1 MSELS
6 FQQLVSK
13 IASRM
18 RHDLKGG
25 LVTLKMGLESLDD
38 EEALKPLLLAKAQEM
53 VDLSDKLIL
62 LLRMG
67 ETKKCSVALTGLVQ
81 HITREITTK
90 FPKIKLVCE
99 SPETDVRLFLDPDA
113 FAYAVLELAQNALLA
128 GATQLRAEV
137 SSLADG
143 SPADG
148 QISFVFTDDAPVEST
163 ATGLELS
170 KCLEFGCSGWER
182 SGLGLSIVEGFAAAH
197 SGHMEVTRDGH
208 WRLLLKWPVGE
219 AE

>member
-1 MSELS
+1 MSRLS

-38 EEALKPLLLAKAQEM
+38 EEALKPLLLSKAQEM

-81 HITREITTK
+81 HLTREITTK
-90 FPKIKLVCE
+90 YPKLKFVFE
-99 SPETDVRLFLDPDA
+99 APETDIRLFVDPDA

-137 SSLADG
+137 T
-143 SPADG
+143 SPAEG
-148 QISFVFTDDAPVEST
+148 SIRFVFTDDAPLDSA
-163 ATGLELS
+163 ATGLQLS
-170 KCLEFGCSGWER
+170 KCLEFGCSGWDR
-182 SGLGLSIVEGFAAAH
+182 SGLGLSIVEGFVVAH
-197 SGHMEVTRDGH
+197 SGDLDVTREEA
-208 WRLLLKWPVGE
+208 WRVCLTWPVGE
-219 AE
+219 AL

>member
-1 MSELS
+1 MSELG

-38 EEALKPLLLAKAQEM
+38 EEGLKPLLLAKAQEM

-67 ETKKCSVALTGLVQ
+67 ETKKCGVALTGLVQ

-90 FPKIKLVCE
+90 YPKLKFACE
-99 SPETDVRLFLDPDA
+99 APEMEVRLLVDPDA
-113 FAYAVLELAQNALLA
+113 LAYAVLELAQNALLA
-128 GATQLRAEV
+128 GATQLRTV
-137 SSLADG
+137 IH
-143 SPADG
+143 SPENG
-148 QISFVFTDDAPVEST
+148 QISFVFTDDAPVGSAST
-163 ATGLELS
+163 SLELS
-170 KCLEFGCSGWER
+170 KCLEFGSSGWDR

-197 SGHMEVTRDGH
+197 GGRMEVSREEA
-208 WRLLLKWPVGE
+208 WRVCLTWPVGE
-219 AE
+219 GL